1 MRSVRLALAAM
12 LAIALTGAGCYE
24 SLTSIV
30 TADTVVFYD
39 GLVGEYRFAD
49 PGTGRV
55 RIVKGERKGYTFE
68 QFDENDKPTNKGT
81 LHVIKLGRDHFY
93 ELAIDGFRTDGGK
106 PMYAIGRLAI
116 ERDDEQADAKSL
128 TGFAFKSKEKF
139 FADPEITTVEYAYDD
154 RGERKTSRGLS
165 MPPERLQAYLAAHVD
180 EMVDAQL
187 RLERIAKAR

>member
-1 MRSVRLALAAM
+1 MRSVRLAFAAVLA
-12 LAIALTGAGCYE
+12 LALAGAGCYE

-30 TADTVVFYD
+30 TEDKLVFYD

-68 QFDENDKPTNKGT
+68 QFDEKDAPTNKGT

-93 ELAIDGFRTDGGK
+93 EIAIDGFRTDAGK
-106 PMYAIGRLAI
+106 PVYAIGRLAI
-116 ERDDEQADAKSL
+116 ERDDEKADAKSL

-139 FADPEITTVEYAYDD
+139 LNDPEITTVEYAYDE
-154 RGERKTSRGLS
+154 RGERKTSRALS
-165 MPPERLQAYLAAHVD
+165 MPAERLQAYLAAHVD
-180 EMVDAQL
+180 DMVDAQL
-187 RLERIAKAR
+187 RLERIARPR